1 MTKPITKKYNNKHK
15 TRINKYNNNVK
26 SKAIQ
31 YNNIN
36 KKTLN
41 NKLRN
46 IFMSGGTTT
55 STNNT
60 MPTMPTM
67 PTKSI
72 NNTMPTMPNK
82 PTNNTNNTMPTKSIN
97 NTMPTSNTK
106 STNNTNRLHARKLL
120 TINIKNIN
128 NIFSNN
134 NTDITHII
142 IFYRNTNM
150 FSSNSNTDTD
160 TITDNEFYTIIYNNI
175 TSDKFPNLIGI
186 TIHGGNLQN
195 LNLLKNI
202 LSIVNLQKLSINYID
217 NLVLN
222 DNDDD
227 FSNLINLD
235 NLELIGCKSL
245 TVMPKSVYALPNLK
259 SINVSYSADTFQK
272 NVISNATDTKIN
284 SNKELNIEHRFNQS
298 NTFNINTMSN
308 TSSNTMPTM
317 PTRLIPTSSNT
328 RPMPMMSN
336 TRPIPTSS
344 NTMPTMPTMHTMPM
358 PMIAV

>member
-26 SKAIQ
+26 SKALQ

-41 NKLRN
+41 NKFRN
-46 IFMSGGTTT
+46 IFMSGGTTIT
-55 STNNT
+55 TNNT
-60 MPTMPTM
+60 
-67 PTKSI
+67 KSS
-72 NNTMPTMPNK
+72 
-82 PTNNTNNTMPTKSIN
+82 NNTMPTKSIN

-106 STNNTNRLHARKLL
+106 STNNTNRLHAYKHL
-120 TINIKNIN
+120 TINIGNVR
-128 NIFSNN
+128 NIFLNN

-142 IFYRNTNM
+142 IYYRNSNM

-160 TITDNEFYTIIYNNI
+160 TNTITDNEFYTIIDNDI

-186 TIHGGNLQN
+186 TIDSGNLQN

-222 DNDDD
+222 DNDND

-272 NVISNATDTKIN
+272 NVISNATDININ
-284 SNKELNIEHRFNQS
+284 SNKALIIIHRFNQS

-328 RPMPMMSN
+328 MPTTPTMP

>member
-26 SKAIQ
+26 SKALQ

-41 NKLRN
+41 NKFRN

-67 PTKSI
+67 PT
-72 NNTMPTMPNK
+72 
-82 PTNNTNNTMPTKSIN
+82 
-97 NTMPTSNTK
+97 SNTK
-106 STNNTNRLHARKLL
+106 STNNTNRLHAYKHL
-120 TINIKNIN
+120 TINIGNVR
-128 NIFSNN
+128 NIFLNN

-142 IFYRNTNM
+142 IYYRNSNM

-160 TITDNEFYTIIYNNI
+160 TNTITDNEFYTIIDNNI

-186 TIHGGNLQN
+186 TIDSCNLQN

-222 DNDDD
+222 DNDND

-272 NVISNATDTKIN
+272 NVISNATDIN
-284 SNKELNIEHRFNQS
+284 INPNKELNIEHRFNQS

-308 TSSNTMPTM
+308 TSSNTMSNTSSN
-317 PTRLIPTSSNT
+317 TSSSSNT
-328 RPMPMMSN
+328 RPMPM
-336 TRPIPTSS
+336 
-344 NTMPTMPTMHTMPM
+344 
-358 PMIAV
+358 IAV